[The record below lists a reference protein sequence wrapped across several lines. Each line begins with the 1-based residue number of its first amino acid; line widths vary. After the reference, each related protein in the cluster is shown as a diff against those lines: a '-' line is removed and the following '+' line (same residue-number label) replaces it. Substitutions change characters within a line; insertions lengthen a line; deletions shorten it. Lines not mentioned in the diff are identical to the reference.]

1 MKQLHTNARFYH
13 HHAIH
18 IRYIVHRTSLS
29 SSFNQDSLSLP
40 SLEYGNSYASFY
52 FKWRLNYY
60 RTTYVPRCLD
70 LFRWTHIVVKDLHF
84 LKVSVSTAHARLSE
98 KKKGLCSGFIF
109 NFHHD
114 KHTLPALK
122 LCIDVRC
129 GPFHSD
135 QGALLLSCCDHS
147 GIVSNVHSLPSLSPT
162 ITFTK
167 YIEFTG
173 LKIYRSEPSWW
184 KRHRSSE
191 DNRSRRYSATTT
203 VIINVSCRRKYTY
216 LR

>member
-1 MKQLHTNARFYH
+1 MLSITITQSV
-13 HHAIH
+13 
-18 IRYIVHRTSLS
+18 IRVSAGAQYRSVSVGSQTHPFELKVTWK
-29 SSFNQDSLSLP
+29 NTDVENEP
-40 SLEYGNSYASFY
+40 TTVNCA
-52 FKWRLNYY
+52 
-60 RTTYVPRCLD
+60 RTT
-70 LFRWTHIVVKDLHF
+70 IGK
-84 LKVSVSTAHARLSE
+84 

-173 LKIYRSEPSWW
+173 LKIYRSEPS
-184 KRHRSSE
+184 
-191 DNRSRRYSATTT
+191 
-203 VIINVSCRRKYTY
+203 
-216 LR
+216 